1 MSLEFV
7 LLSTLLFLLLATG
20 GRRLALVKL
29 CDDGLRNVLKLL
41 LLRVVVL
48 RVGLRV
54 VLKPL
59 DCSVN
64 CSLHLFLLFIGELA
78 SKLLLIINLVLEPIG
93 IRSRPFLASTL
104 SFIFLSSSAKSS
116 ASLIIRSISSG
127 FNLFLHLLIFISEEL
142 SILDHTLNILRL
154 QPVLVIGNCDLLAVT
169 SGLIFSRHLQ
179 DTIGINLE
187 GNFNLRNATRSRW
200 NSSQV
205 KLTENMVGLGH
216 WPLTL
221 KHLNGDSVLVVL
233 SSGESLGLLGGDDG
247 VTGDQ
252 LGHHTSNSFNSK
264 GEGVH
269 IQKNEVTGVFLSRQ
283 DTSLHSSSVCDSLIR
298 VDASGWLLSIEEFLD
313 KLLDLG
319 NTSGSTN
326 KHNLVD
332 FIF

>member
-29 CDDGLRNVLKLL
+29 CDDGLRNVLQLL

-93 IRSRPFLASTL
+93 IRFRPFLASTL

-127 FNLFLHLLIFISEEL
+127 FNLFWS
-142 SILDHTLNILRL
+142 
-154 QPVLVIGNCDLLAVT
+154 LVIV
-169 SGLIFSRHLQ
+169 IFSRLPV
-179 DTIGINLE
+179 
-187 GNFNLRNATRSRW
+187 A
-200 NSSQV
+200 
-205 KLTENMVGLGH
+205 
-216 WPLTL
+216 
-221 KHLNGDSVLVVL
+221 L
-233 SSGESLGLLGGDDG
+233 SSADTCRIPLASISK
-247 VTGDQ
+247 VT
-252 LGHHTSNSFNSK
+252 
-264 GEGVH
+264 
-269 IQKNEVTGVFLSRQ
+269 
-283 DTSLHSSSVCDSLIR
+283 
-298 VDASGWLLSIEEFLD
+298 SI
-313 KLLDLG
+313 
-319 NTSGSTN
+319 
-326 KHNLVD
+326 
-332 FIF
+332 

>member
-7 LLSTLLFLLLATG
+7 LLSTLLLFLLATG

-93 IRSRPFLASTL
+93 IRFKT
-104 SFIFLSSSAKSS
+104 I
-116 ASLIIRSISSG
+116 SG
-127 FNLFLHLLIFISEEL
+127 FNLILHLLIFIGEEL
-142 SILDHTLNILRL
+142 GILDHTLNILRL

-179 DTIGINLE
+179 DPIGINLE
-187 GNFNLRNATRSRW
+187 GNFNLRNTTRSRW

-205 KLTENMVGLGH
+205 KLTENMVVLGH

-221 KHLNGDSVLVVL
+221 KHLNGDGVLVVL
-233 SSGESLGLLGGDDG
+233 SSGESLGLLCGDDG

-252 LGHHTSNSFNSK
+252 LGHHTSNTVIPTKKSQTFS
-264 GEGVH
+264 
-269 IQKNEVTGVFLSRQ
+269 TAQ
-283 DTSLHSSSVCDSLIR
+283 D
-298 VDASGWLLSIEEFLD
+298 
-313 KLLDLG
+313 
-319 NTSGSTN
+319 N
-326 KHNLVD
+326 
-332 FIF
+332 

>member
-7 LLSTLLFLLLATG
+7 LLSTLLLFLLATG
-20 GRRLALVKL
+20 GRRMALVKL
-29 CDDGLRNVLKLL
+29 CDDGLRNVLQLL

-48 RVGLRV
+48 RVGFGV

-59 DCSVN
+59 DCSIN
-64 CSLHLFLLFIGELA
+64 SSLHLFLLFIGELA

-93 IRSRPFLASTL
+93 IRFKT
-104 SFIFLSSSAKSS
+104 I
-116 ASLIIRSISSG
+116 SG
-127 FNLFLHLLIFISEEL
+127 FNLILHLLIFIGEEL
-142 SILDHTLNILRL
+142 GILDHTLNILRL
-154 QPVLVIGNCDLLAVT
+154 QPILVIGNGDLLTV
-169 SGLIFSRHLQ
+169 
-179 DTIGINLE
+179 TIGINLE
-187 GNFNLRNATRSRW
+187 GNFNLRNTTRSRW

-205 KLTENMVGLGH
+205 KLTENMVVLGH

-221 KHLNGDSVLVVL
+221 KHLNGDGVLVVL

-252 LGHHTSNSFNSK
+252 LGHHTSNSLNSK

-269 IQKNEVTGVFLSRQ
+269 IQKNKVTGVFLSRQ

-332 FIF
+332 FIFLEISIFQNLLHRLHRGLEEVHVELLKLGTSKSL